1 MTSTTSTQPDATDL
15 DDAVLDNPSWS
26 ALTGAH
32 AHLAE
37 GDDLARRYPAD
48 VSPITGVRSWGAPG
62 VWDAIDALV
71 GPSGR
76 FSAPP
81 EGVEAPEGWTLEARV
96 EGVQLVETDRLVT
109 RPDPEAVVLGAA
121 DVPEMLAL
129 VERSRPG
136 PFEARTYLLGR
147 YVGFRDDAGRL
158 VAMAGERLHPAGWTE
173 ISAVTTDP
181 DHRGRGLAPSLVR
194 DVAFHVQERGDRAF
208 LHAAAE
214 NTGAIAVYERLGFA
228 LRRRTSFGSLLAPA

>member
-1 MTSTTSTQPDATDL
+1 MTATSTRQGTTDV

-26 ALTGAH
+26 ALTGHH

-37 GDDLARRYPAD
+37 GGDLARRYPAD
-48 VSPITGVRSWGAPG
+48 VSPITGVRSWEHPG
-62 VWDAIDALV
+62 VWDAIAGLV
-71 GPSGR
+71 GPGGR

-81 EGVEAPEGWTLEARV
+81 EGIDPPAGWTLETRIG
-96 EGVQLVETDRLVT
+96 GVQLARTERLRP
-109 RPDPEAVVLGAA
+109 RPDPEVVVLGED

-147 YVGFRDDAGRL
+147 YVGFRDGDGRL
-158 VAMAGERLHPAGWTE
+158 VAMAGERLHPVGWTE
-173 ISAVTTDP
+173 ISAVTTDAA
-181 DHRGRGLAPSLVR
+181 HRGRGLASRLVL
-194 DVAFHVQERGDRAF
+194 DVAFHVQERGERAF

-214 NTGAIAVYERLGFA
+214 NRGAIRVYERLGFA
-228 LRRRTSFGSLLAPA
+228 LRRRTSFGALLAPD

>member
-1 MTSTTSTQPDATDL
+1 MTATSTLSGFTGA

-26 ALTGAH
+26 ALTGAQ

-37 GDDLARRYPAD
+37 GDDLARRFPAD
-48 VSPITGVRSWGAPG
+48 VSPITGVRSWDEPG
-62 VWDAIDALV
+62 VWDSIATLV
-71 GPSGR
+71 GPGGR

-81 EGVEAPEGWTLEARV
+81 AGVELPPGWTLDFRV
-96 EGVQLVETDRLVT
+96 DGVQLVETGRLDA
-109 RPDPEAVVLGAA
+109 RPDPEAVVLGAD
-121 DVPEMLAL
+121 DVPDMLAL

-158 VAMAGERLHPAGWTE
+158 VAMAGERLRPAGWTE

-181 DHRGRGLAPSLVR
+181 DHRGQGLASRLVR

-208 LHAAAE
+208 LHAAAQ
-214 NTGAIAVYERLGFA
+214 NVGAIGVYERLGFA
-228 LRRRTSFGSLLAPA
+228 LRHRPTFGSLRAPD

>member
-1 MTSTTSTQPDATDL
+1 VTATSTLSGFTGA

-26 ALTGAH
+26 ALTGAQ

-37 GDDLARRYPAD
+37 GDDLARRFPAD
-48 VSPITGVRSWGAPG
+48 VWPITGVRSWDEPG
-62 VWDAIDALV
+62 VWDSIATLV
-71 GPSGR
+71 GPGGR

-81 EGVEAPEGWTLEARV
+81 AGVELPPGWTLDFRV
-96 EGVQLVETDRLVT
+96 DGVQLVETGRLDA
-109 RPDPEAVVLGAA
+109 RPDPEAVVLGAD
-121 DVPEMLAL
+121 DVPDMLAL

-158 VAMAGERLHPAGWTE
+158 VAMAGERLRPAGWTE

-181 DHRGRGLAPSLVR
+181 DHRGQGLASRLVR
-194 DVAFHVQERGDRAF
+194 DVAFHVRERGDSAF

-214 NTGAIAVYERLGFA
+214 NVGAIWVYERLGFA
-228 LRRRTSFGSLLAPA
+228 LRRRTSFGAVVAPA

>member
-1 MTSTTSTQPDATDL
+1 MTATSTQPDATGV
-15 DDAVLDNPSWS
+15 DDAVLENPSWS
-26 ALTGAH
+26 ALSGAH

-48 VSPITGVRSWGAPG
+48 VSPITGVRSWDEPG
-62 VWDAIDALV
+62 VWDAVAALV
-71 GPSGR
+71 GPGGR
-76 FSAPP
+76 FSGPP
-81 EGVEAPEGWTLEARV
+81 VGVDLPEGWTLEARV
-96 EGVQLVETDRLVT
+96 DGVQLVETERLAT
-109 RPDPEAVVLGAA
+109 RPDPDAVVLGAA

-173 ISAVTTDP
+173 ISAVTTDVA
-181 DHRGRGLAPSLVR
+181 HRGRGLASRLVR

-214 NTGAIAVYERLGFA
+214 NVSAIGVYERLGFA
-228 LRRRTSFGSLLAPA
+228 LRRRTSFGSLLAPR

>member
-1 MTSTTSTQPDATDL
+1 MTATSTQAHATGVHDA
-15 DDAVLDNPSWS
+15 ALDNPSWS

-32 AHLAE
+32 AHLAQ

-48 VSPITGVRSWGAPG
+48 VSPITGVRSWDDPG
-62 VWDAIDALV
+62 VWDAIAALV
-71 GPSGR
+71 GPGGR

-81 EGVEAPEGWTLEARV
+81 ERVEPPEGWTLEARV
-96 EGVQLVETDRLVT
+96 EGVQLVETERLVT
-109 RPDPEAVVLGAA
+109 RPEPEAVVLGAA
-121 DVPEMLAL
+121 DVPDMLAL

-181 DHRGRGLAPSLVR
+181 AHRGRGLASRLVR

-214 NTGAIAVYERLGFA
+214 NVGAIGVYERLGFT

>member
-1 MTSTTSTQPDATDL
+1 MTATSTRQVDPGV

-26 ALTGAH
+26 ALTGHH

-48 VSPITGVRSWGAPG
+48 VSPITGVRSWEHPG
-62 VWDAIDALV
+62 VWGAIAELV
-71 GPSGR
+71 GPGGH

-81 EGVEAPEGWTLEARV
+81 VGVDPPAGWTLGARID
-96 EGVQLVETDRLVT
+96 GVQLVQTESVQP
-109 RPDPEAVVLGAA
+109 RPDRDVVVLGEG

-173 ISAVTTDP
+173 ISAVTTDAE
-181 DHRGRGLAPSLVR
+181 HRGRGLASRLVL

-214 NTGAIAVYERLGFA
+214 NHGAVRVYERLGFA
-228 LRRRTSFGSLLAPA
+228 LRRRTSFGVLRAPR

>member
-1 MTSTTSTQPDATDL
+1 MAASTVYLAMLAGSVAPLPAIAQQ
-15 DDAVLDNPSWS
+15 AVLIDRLVAVVGDQ
-26 ALTGAH
+26 ALTWRDVQA
-32 AHLAE
+32 
-37 GDDLARRYPAD
+37 ARLLGSIP
-48 VSPITGVRSWGAPG
+48 T
-62 VWDAIDALV
+62 
-71 GPSGR
+71 SGTN
-76 FSAPP
+76 P
-81 EGVEAPEGWTLEARV
+81 EATE
-96 EGVQLVETDRLVT
+96 RLVT
-109 RPDPEAVVLGAA
+109 RPDPQAVVLGAA
-121 DVPEMLAL
+121 DVPDMLAL

-173 ISAVTTDP
+173 ISAVTTDH
-181 DHRGRGLAPSLVR
+181 DHRGRGLASRLVR

-214 NTGAIAVYERLGFA
+214 NTGAIGVYERLGFA